1 MSYNNSIICV
11 MIWDLAYLA
20 FGFAVTFLGLTAC
33 KVNDRT
39 INLFY
44 KEIGLVSL

>member
-1 MSYNNSIICV
+1 LCYDR
-11 MIWDLAYLA
+11 DLAYLA
-20 FGFAVTFLGLTAC
+20 FGFAVTFLALEVAWNFTAC
-33 KVNDRT
+33 KVNDKT